1 MGVEKGCTMS
11 NNTLVK
17 KKKKHS
23 MWHGTTPGD
32 KVFLCIVY
40 GTIILICLA
49 CIYPL
54 YLTIIASV
62 SEPNDV
68 FNGKVNILPSG
79 FTLEAYTHVFQNQ
92 KIWVGYSNS
101 LFYTIVGTM
110 FNLFLTIPTAYAL
123 SKKRMY
129 GRSFLTTLFLITMY
143 FGGGLI
149 PTYILFRN
157 LGLINTR
164 WILIINGG
172 MSVYNIVVTRTYFQN
187 NIPETLFEAA
197 RIDGAGEFLVFFK
210 LVLPLS
216 APIIAVMT
224 LYYAVG
230 HWGSWFSAMIYTF
243 DPDLRPLQL
252 VLRDILLKSEDMT
265 DMTDPELL
273 AEAQR
278 QARRALVMKYSVVF
292 IASAPM
298 LIAYPFVQKHFVKG
312 VMVGSLKG

>member
-1 MGVEKGCTMS
+1 MS

-17 KKKKHS
+17 KKKKHG

-40 GTIILICLA
+40 GTILLICFA
-49 CIYPL
+49 CIYPM
-54 YLTIIASV
+54 YLTVIASV
-62 SEPNDV
+62 SEPLDV
-68 FNGKVNILPSG
+68 YAGKVNLLPSG
-79 FTLEAYTHVFQNQ
+79 FNLEAYEAVFENE
-92 KIWVGYSNS
+92 KIWMGYGNS
-101 LFYTIVGTM
+101 LFYTVVGTL
-110 FNLFLTIPTAYAL
+110 FNLLLTIPSAYAL

-129 GRSFLTTLFLITMY
+129 GRSFLTTVFLITMY

-149 PTYILFRN
+149 PTYILFKN

-164 WILIINGG
+164 WILVINGG
-172 MSVYNIVVTRTYFQN
+172 LSVYNVVVTRTYFQN
-187 NIPETLFEAA
+187 NIPDTLFEAA

-230 HWGSWFSAMIYTF
+230 HWGSYFSAMIYTF
-243 DPDLRPLQL
+243 RTELKPLQL
-252 VLRDILLKSEDMT
+252 VLRDILLKGETMLQDAMQSGDADLIKQAQE
-265 DMTDPELL
+265 
-273 AEAQR
+273 AAQR
-278 QARRALVMKYSVVF
+278 ALTMKYSVVF

>member
-1 MGVEKGCTMS
+1 MS

-17 KKKKHS
+17 KKKRS
-23 MWHGTTPGD
+23 MWHGTTIGD
-32 KVFLCIVY
+32 KIFLTIVY
-40 GTIILICLA
+40 GTIILVCLA
-49 CIYPL
+49 CIYPM

-62 SEPNDV
+62 SEPMDV
-68 FNGKVNILPSG
+68 YNGKVNLLPSG
-79 FTLEAYTHVFQNQ
+79 FNLKAYEAVF
-92 KIWVGYSNS
+92 KSDSIWLGYSNS
-101 LFYTIVGTM
+101 LFYTVVGTL
-110 FNLFLTIPTAYAL
+110 FNLFLTIPAAYAL

-129 GRSFLTTLFLITMY
+129 GRSFLTTVFLITMY

-149 PTYILFRN
+149 PTYILFKN
-157 LGLINTR
+157 LGLVNTR

-172 MSVYNIVVTRTYFQN
+172 LSVYNVVVTRTYFQN
-187 NIPETLFEAA
+187 NIPDTLFEAA

-230 HWGSWFSAMIYTF
+230 HWGSYFSAMIYTTK
-243 DPDLRPLQL
+243 PALRPLQL
-252 VLRDILLKSEDMT
+252 VLREILLKGDQELQDAYMT
-265 DMTDPELL
+265 GNLDLIAQAQE
-273 AEAQR
+273 AAQR
-278 QARRALVMKYSVVF
+278 ALAMKYSVVF

>member
-1 MGVEKGCTMS
+1 MS

-23 MWHGTTPGD
+23 MWHGTTWGD
-32 KVFLCIVY
+32 KVFLTIVY
-40 GTIILICLA
+40 GTIILVCAA

-54 YLTIIASV
+54 YLTVIASI

-79 FTLEAYTHVFQNQ
+79 FTMEAYTAVFNN
-92 KIWVGYSNS
+92 KSIWTGYANS
-101 LFYTIVGTM
+101 LFYTVAGTL
-110 FNLFLTIPTAYAL
+110 FNLFLTIPAAYAW

-129 GRSFLTTLFLITMY
+129 GRSIITTFFLISMY

-149 PTYILFRN
+149 PTYVLYKN

-164 WILIINGG
+164 WILVINGG
-172 MSVYNIVVTRTYFQN
+172 LSVYNVVVTRTYFQN
-187 NIPETLFEAA
+187 NIPDTLFEAA
-197 RIDGAGEFLVFFK
+197 RIDGANEFLVFFK

-230 HWGSWFSAMIYTF
+230 HWGGYFSAMIYTSN
-243 DPDLRPLQL
+243 PDLRPLQL
-252 VLRDILLKSEDMT
+252 VLREILLKSENMEEI
-265 DMTDPELL
+265 TDPTLL
-273 AEAQR
+273 QQAQE